1 MVPRAADQDRP
12 PLIHRFLIHRPLTAA
27 FLKTGRRCALALL
40 VALTGLCSTGVHAT
54 SLRACDPPDNLTAA
68 QKDKIFSFGAV
79 IKAELEKSGQR
90 LALISRAGLDLAR
103 FGVRYSHA
111 GFSLKHSPDTP
122 WAVRQLYYACD
133 EKQPLIFDQ
142 GMLGFLLG
150 MNEPGLG
157 YISVVLL
164 PEDAAA
170 ELEQAALDKEQALQ
184 LLGATYS
191 ANAYPFSLQ
200 YQNCNQWVV
209 EVLAAA
215 RGRLMGGTGQGTG
228 QDTGQGDT
236 PKLRARAQTW
246 LKDQGYKPSV
256 MNVGWRPLMWAT
268 AFVPWLNNDD
278 HPAEDQ
284 AQALYRVSMPAAIEG
299 FVRAQVP
306 GAQRLE
312 FCHTER
318 HVVVRR
324 GWAPIAEGCVPEA
337 DDTVIALD

>member
-1 MVPRAADQDRP
+1 MAR
-12 PLIHRFLIHRPLTAA
+12 
-27 FLKTGRRCALALL
+27 LAVLAVL
-40 VALTGLCSTGVHAT
+40 VGICHAPARAT
-54 SLRACDPPDNLTAA
+54 SLRACDPPDTLTAA
-68 QKDKIFSFGAV
+68 QKDKVFSFGAV

-90 LALISRAGLDLAR
+90 LALISRAGLDLGR

-133 EKQPLIFDQ
+133 EKQPHIFDQ

-164 PEDAAA
+164 PEADAAA
-170 ELEQAALDKEQALQ
+170 LERAALDKQQALQ

-215 RGRLMGGTGQGTG
+215 RGRLLEGRPNGGEAAPGAA
-228 QDTGQGDT
+228 
-236 PKLRARAQTW
+236 PLRARAQSW
-246 LKDQGYKPSV
+246 LKDQGYIPSV
-256 MNVGWRPLMWAT
+256 MDVGWRPLMWAT
-268 AFVPWLNNDD
+268 AFVPWLHNDD
-278 HPAEDQ
+278 HPAADQ
-284 AQALYRVSMPAAIEG
+284 ALAIYRVSMPAAIEN
-299 FVRAQVP
+299 FVRTQVP

-324 GWAPIAEGCVPEA
+324 GWAPIAEGCIPAA
-337 DDTVIALD
+337 DDTVIALN

>member
-1 MVPRAADQDRP
+1 MAR
-12 PLIHRFLIHRPLTAA
+12 
-27 FLKTGRRCALALL
+27 LAVLAVL
-40 VALTGLCSTGVHAT
+40 AGVCHAPAQAT
-54 SLRACDPPDNLTAA
+54 SLRACDPPDTLTAA
-68 QKDKIFSFGAV
+68 QKDKVFSFGAV

-90 LALISRAGLDLAR
+90 LALISRAGLDLGR

-133 EKQPLIFDQ
+133 EKQPHIFDQ

-164 PEDAAA
+164 PEADAAA
-170 ELEQAALDKEQALQ
+170 LERAALDKQQALQ

-215 RGRLMGGTGQGTG
+215 RGRLLEGRPNGGEAAPGAA
-228 QDTGQGDT
+228 
-236 PKLRARAQTW
+236 PLRARAQSW
-246 LKDQGYKPSV
+246 LKDQGYIPSV
-256 MNVGWRPLMWAT
+256 MDVGWRPLMWAT
-268 AFVPWLNNDD
+268 AFVPWLHNDD
-278 HPAEDQ
+278 HPAADQ
-284 AQALYRVSMPAAIEG
+284 ALAIYRVSMPAAIEN
-299 FVRAQVP
+299 FVRTQVP

-324 GWAPIAEGCVPEA
+324 GWAPIAEGCIPAA
-337 DDTVIALD
+337 DDTVIALK

>member
-1 MVPRAADQDRP
+1 MLDR
-12 PLIHRFLIHRPLTAA
+12 
-27 FLKTGRRCALALL
+27 GRRCRRPISLALL
-40 VALTGLCSTGVHAT
+40 ATLAGFCSAGAYAV
-54 SLRACDPPDNLTAA
+54 SLRACDPPDTLTAA

-90 LALISRAGLDLAR
+90 LALISRAGLDLGR

-122 WAVRQLYYACD
+122 WAIRQLYYACD
-133 EKQPLIFDQ
+133 EKQPHIFDQ

-164 PEDAAA
+164 PQAEAA
-170 ELEQAALDKEQALQ
+170 ELERAALDKQQALQ
-184 LLGATYS
+184 LLGASYS
-191 ANAYPFSLQ
+191 ANAYPYSLQ
-200 YQNCNQWVV
+200 YQNCNQWVM
-209 EVLAAA
+209 EVLAVA
-215 RGRLMGGTGQGTG
+215 RGRLLNDRLMDGEGRGGM
-228 QDTGQGDT
+228 
-236 PKLRARAQTW
+236 PPLRERAQAW
-246 LKDQGYKPSV
+246 LQTQGYIPSV
-256 MNVGWRPLMWAT
+256 IDVGWRPLMWAT
-268 AFVPWLNNDD
+268 AFVPWLHNDD
-278 HPAEDQ
+278 HPAADQ
-284 AQALYRVSMPAAIEG
+284 AQAIYRVSMPEAIEN
-299 FVRAQVP
+299 FVRTQVP

-324 GWAPIAEGCVPEA
+324 GWAPIAEGCIPEA